1 MSDLYWGRSLL
12 LAAAL
17 WLSSVLVPVAV
28 FPDRPQ
34 RTTGGSPEALPG
46 AVEEDGAAESEAAK
60 FSREQLEVFRV
71 NQRFYRALSSQSL
84 RAMGKVW
91 LQESWV
97 KCVHPSWALLTG
109 WKRIRKSWATIF
121 RNTEHMEIQPSEI
134 SIRVNG
140 DFCLGVLPG
149 EHREFPERQLQPF
162 PSPGHKPLSPSQGK
176 MVPGPPPCL
185 THYGQGR
192 GGALRGFQALQIN
205 SSMG

>member
-1 MSDLYWGRSLL
+1 MIGGNEMSDLYWGRSLL

-97 KCVHPSWALLTG
+97 KCVHPNWELLTG

-121 RNTEHMEIQPSEI
+121 RNTEHMEIRPSEI

-140 DFCLGVLPG
+140 DFAWVSCLENIESYRNANFSRSQAQGTNLFLRVKGKWYLVHHHASPITVRVG
-149 EHREFPERQLQPF
+149 E
-162 PSPGHKPLSPSQGK
+162 
-176 MVPGPPPCL
+176 
-185 THYGQGR
+185 
-192 GGALRGFQALQIN
+192 AL
-205 SSMG
+205 

>member
-17 WLSSVLVPVAV
+17 WLSSILVPVAV

-60 FSREQLEVFRV
+60 FSGEQLEVFRV

-97 KCVHPSWALLTG
+97 KCVHPNWELLTG

-121 RNTEHMEIQPSEI
+121 RNTEHMEIQASEV
-134 SIRVNG
+134 SIRVTG
-140 DFCLGVLPG
+140 DSAWVSCLENIESYRNANFSRSQAQGTNLFLRVKGKWYLVHHHASPITVRVG
-149 EHREFPERQLQPF
+149 E
-162 PSPGHKPLSPSQGK
+162 
-176 MVPGPPPCL
+176 
-185 THYGQGR
+185 
-192 GGALRGFQALQIN
+192 AL
-205 SSMG
+205 